1 MYDPRNCAVS
11 LLNARR
17 PGSPIDTLLPEHT
30 PADLAQAYAVQ
41 NKLVELLV
49 PKLGQ
54 PAGYKVGCTNSAA
67 RELLGIDSC
76 FSGRC
81 FEYGIHQSPLV
92 LNSEDFH
99 MVGIEPEIAVRVGD
113 DLLAGESWTAERV
126 AELSVEIMPSI
137 EVVESRFSTW
147 PHMGSLAAIADNG
160 VHRELILG
168 EPETDWSMESVNGAE
183 VTLTAGDQ
191 IVQQGNAANVDG
203 GPFGVLA
210 WLANHLNSQGT
221 LLKAGEVVT
230 TGVMTSIYDAS
241 RGQNLEADY
250 GPLGAS
256 RIQSN

>member
-49 PKLGQ
+49 PKLGP

-113 DLLAGESWTAERV
+113 DLLAGKSWTAERV
-126 AELSVEIMPSI
+126 AELSVEIMPL
-137 EVVESRFSTW
+137 
-147 PHMGSLAAIADNG
+147 SLI
-160 VHRELILG
+160 HI
-168 EPETDWSMESVNGAE
+168 
-183 VTLTAGDQ
+183 
-191 IVQQGNAANVDG
+191 
-203 GPFGVLA
+203 
-210 WLANHLNSQGT
+210 
-221 LLKAGEVVT
+221 
-230 TGVMTSIYDAS
+230 
-241 RGQNLEADY
+241 
-250 GPLGAS
+250 
-256 RIQSN
+256 

>member
-168 EPETDWSMESVNGAE
+168 EPETDWSVESVNGAE

-191 IVQQGNAANVDG
+191 IVQQGNAGNVDG
-203 GPFGVLA
+203 GPFEVLA
-210 WLANHLNSQGT
+210 WLANHLNSRGWM
-221 LLKAGEVVT
+221 LRAGEVVT
-230 TGVMTSIYDAS
+230 TGVMTSIYNGTQ
-241 RGQNLEADY
+241 GQTLSADY
-250 GPLGAS
+250 GPFGTIK
-256 RIQSN
+256 IQIN